1 MRILQIDKPWDF
13 DRIEDKVLGVS
24 IRACLKKAFRE
35 LRVPVC
41 GRFYP
46 NEGGVA
52 GYGNRMR
59 AKYTI
64 KWGLQIAEMIF
75 QTCSSV

>member
-1 MRILQIDKPWDF
+1 MFCTIFNFQTR
-13 DRIEDKVLGVS
+13 S
-24 IRACLKKAFRE
+24 RACLKKAFRK

-41 GRFYP
+41 GRFCP

-75 QTCSSV
+75 QTCSSFCEGKGSSFL